1 MTEEPP
7 PTDNPST
14 VDAAGVDLTL
24 IAWFQTLT
32 PTERLKT
39 LQNYLESI
47 EKLRRANEDS
57 SPPDD
62 E

>member
-7 PTDNPST
+7 PTDSPST

-47 EKLRRANEDS
+47 EKLRRANENR
-57 SPPDD
+57 
-62 E
+62 